1 VLVSVLTDDIEPVL
15 LEVSVAREEPDAV
28 SNEEDVAVSDCKEV
42 LVSVLSDVIEPV
54 LLELSVT

>member
-1 VLVSVLTDDIEPVL
+1 MVSDDIEPVL

-28 SNEEDVAVSDCKEV
+28 GNEEDVTVCDCKEV
-42 LVSVLSDVIEPV
+42 LVSVLSGDIELL